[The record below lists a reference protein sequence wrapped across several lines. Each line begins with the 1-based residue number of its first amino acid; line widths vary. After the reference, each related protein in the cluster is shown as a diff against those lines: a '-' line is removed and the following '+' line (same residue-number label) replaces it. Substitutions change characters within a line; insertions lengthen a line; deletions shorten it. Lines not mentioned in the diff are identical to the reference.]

1 MARIAQAHSPR
12 QHRPQQHSPQ
22 RAGAGLTPFFKAGSI
37 AVVGASDD
45 VTKIGGRPVQMLI
58 KHGYAGAV
66 YPINPKGGV
75 IQGLAGYASVRD
87 TPCAPELAILA
98 VPAAATPAA
107 LRDCAARGTKAAI
120 VLSAGFTEAGPA
132 GAALQAELVAIAR
145 EYGMRVL
152 GPNCLGAVNVADRLI
167 GSFSIALEEHMP
179 PAGHAGIVSQSGNV
193 GSHTMQSV
201 ARRGMGVSRF
211 MATGNEAD
219 VDVADGIA
227 ALADDPDTHI
237 ILCCMETCRDADKL
251 ISALRLARQRGK
263 PVIVLKIGSTE
274 KGQQAA
280 ASHTGALTGS
290 DAVIDAVFRRHGV
303 LRVRSVEA
311 LIDVGHAASML
322 MPNRLPRNDAVTLVA
337 ASGGFGI
344 MMADAMSEAG
354 MTLPALAP
362 LTQQRI
368 HDAVPTASTGNP
380 VDASAQMSSRPDI
393 LGKMLTALLEDPSD
407 SSLVLFMSL
416 SLYNTRL
423 RGIYLEALAQVCIS
437 HPQRLLMIISQGPA
451 DAIEQINALGIPV
464 FGSID
469 AAATGLAGLARL
481 GQLRARGGADR
492 AAGSGYTATTPL
504 AEPDGASIAA
514 IDNAPPA
521 PSPIDPVVFK
531 NEFHAK
537 QALGQAGIDVPRE
550 VIAIDADAAVRAADS
565 IGYPVVLKI
574 ASEDVAHK
582 TEAGGVALD
591 VADAQAVREAHARI
605 LANVAR
611 HAPGARIDGVLVA
624 PMLRGGTE
632 MIAGVSQDPVF
643 GPIVMV
649 GMGGIYAEVLND
661 VAVQTAPVTEDE
673 ALAMIRSLK
682 MFPILDGARGRPKAD
697 VQAAARS
704 VARLSEFAYRH
715 RDDIA
720 DIDMNPILVRPEG
733 QGVVVLDA
741 LMIPRATRASTPAAE
756 PAAEPAQQGQAC
768 NSNNR

>member
-1 MARIAQAHSPR
+1 MAQTAQAHSPQ
-12 QHRPQQHSPQ
+12 QHSPQQHSPQ
-22 RAGAGLTPFFKAGSI
+22 RAGAGLAPFFTASSI

-45 VTKIGGRPVQMLI
+45 VTKIGGRPVHMLI

-75 IQGLAGYASVRD
+75 IQGLPAYASVRD
-87 TPCAPELAILA
+87 TPSAPELAILA

-120 VLSAGFTEAGPA
+120 VLSAGFTEAGAA
-132 GAALQAELVAIAR
+132 GTALQAELVAIAR
-145 EYGMRVL
+145 EHGMRVL

-179 PAGHAGIVSQSGNV
+179 PVGHAGIVSQSGNV

-211 MATGNEAD
+211 IATGNEAD

-237 ILCCMETCRDADKL
+237 ILCCMETCRDATKL
-251 ISALRLARQRGK
+251 ISALRLASARGK

-311 LIDVGHAASML
+311 LIDIGHAASML

-368 HDAVPTASTGNP
+368 HEAVPTASTGNP

-423 RGIYLEALAQVCIS
+423 RGIYLEALAQVRAS
-437 HPQRLLMIISQGPA
+437 HPERLLMIISQGPA
-451 DAIEQINALGIPV
+451 DAIEQINTLGIPV
-464 FGSID
+464 FSSID

-481 GQLRARGGADR
+481 GQLRAMGGAD
-492 AAGSGYTATTPL
+492 
-504 AEPDGASIAA
+504 I
-514 IDNAPPA
+514 APPA
-521 PSPIDPVVFK
+521 PAPIDPIVFK

-537 QALGQAGIDVPRE
+537 QALGNAGIDVPRE
-550 VIAIDADAAVRAADS
+550 VIATDADAAVRAADT

-582 TEAGGVALD
+582 TEAGGVALN
-591 VADAQAVREAHARI
+591 VEDAEAVREAHARI
-605 LANVAR
+605 LANVVR
-611 HAPGARIDGVLVA
+611 HAPAARIDGVLVA

-649 GMGGIYAEVLND
+649 GMGGIFAEVLND
-661 VAVQTAPVTEDE
+661 VAVQAAPVTEDE
-673 ALAMIRSLK
+673 AMAMIRSLK
-682 MFPILDGARGRPKAD
+682 MFPILDGARGQAKAD
-697 VQAAARS
+697 VAAAARS
-704 VARLSEFAYRH
+704 VARLSEFAFRH

-720 DIDMNPILVRPEG
+720 DIDMNPILVRPQG

-741 LMIPRATRASTPAAE
+741 LMIPRAVPASAPE
-756 PAAEPAQQGQAC
+756 PAPAQQGQA
-768 NSNNR
+768 

>member
-1 MARIAQAHSPR
+1 MAQTAQAHN
-12 QHRPQQHSPQ
+12 PQP
-22 RAGAGLTPFFKAGSI
+22 AGAGLTPFFKASSI
-37 AVVGASDD
+37 AIVGASDD
-45 VTKIGGRPVQMLI
+45 VTKIGGRPVHMLI

-75 IQGLAGYASVRD
+75 IQGLPAYVSVRD
-87 TPCAPELAILA
+87 TPTAPELVILA
-98 VPAAATPAA
+98 VPASATPAA

-132 GAALQAELVAIAR
+132 GTALQAELVAIAR
-145 EYGMRVL
+145 EHGMRVL

-179 PAGHAGIVSQSGNV
+179 PVGHAGIVSQSGNV

-211 MATGNEAD
+211 IATGNEAD

-237 ILCCMETCRDADKL
+237 ILCCMETCRDATKL

-311 LIDVGHAASML
+311 LIDIGHAASML

-368 HDAVPTASTGNP
+368 HEAVPTASTGNP

-423 RGIYLEALAQVCIS
+423 RGIYLEALAQVRAS
-437 HPQRLLMIISQGPA
+437 HSDRLLMIISQGPA

-481 GQLRARGGADR
+481 GRLRGKGEAETVAAPQAARAVD
-492 AAGSGYTATTPL
+492 
-504 AEPDGASIAA
+504 
-514 IDNAPPA
+514 
-521 PSPIDPVVFK
+521 PIVFK

-537 QALGQAGIDVPRE
+537 QALSDAGIDVPRE
-550 VIAIDADAAVRAADS
+550 VVATDADAAVRAAEA

-591 VADAQAVREAHARI
+591 VADAQAVRAAHARI

-611 HAPGARIDGVLVA
+611 HAPSARIDGVLVA
-624 PMLRGGTE
+624 PLLRGGTE

-649 GMGGIYAEVLND
+649 GMGGIFAEVLND
-661 VAVQTAPVTEDE
+661 VAVQAAPVTEDE

-682 MFPILDGARGRPKAD
+682 MFPILDGARGQAKAD
-697 VQAAARS
+697 IAAAARS
-704 VARLSEFAYRH
+704 VARLSEFAFRH

-720 DIDMNPILVRPEG
+720 DIDMNPILVRPQG

-741 LMIPRATRASTPAAE
+741 LMIPRAAPA
-756 PAAEPAQQGQAC
+756 PQGQA
-768 NSNNR
+768 